1 MSSWTEDELSSVGDA
16 RELQVASER
25 PDGTLRPYVTIWH
38 VRMGDTIYVRSAHGP
53 ENGWFR
59 RAQAAG
65 VGRISSGGVERDV
78 RFEIAEP
85 ETADDVDATYH
96 AKYDRFGP
104 GPVGAV
110 TGPEAHET
118 TLRVVP
124 RD

>member
-1 MSSWTEDELSSVGDA
+1 MSTWTEEELNRVGEA
-16 RELQVASER
+16 RELQIASER
-25 PDGTLRPYVTIWH
+25 PDGTLRPYTIIWH
-38 VRMGDTIYVRSAHGP
+38 VRVGDAIYVRSAHGP

-59 RAQAAG
+59 RAKAAG
-65 VGRISSGGVERDV
+65 VGRISSGGVEKDV
-78 RFEIAEP
+78 RFETAEP
-85 ETADDVDATYH
+85 ATADDVEATYH

-110 TGPEAHET
+110 TGPGAHET